1 MMDHSQV
8 NQNII
13 QIIIWYFRHFSCLPL
28 LYIFLF
34 SHNTAWC
41 CGTRYTILYGHSFR
55 LLTCFLNRKE
65 TSLWRCKNGCLLM
78 SNKVDRKFCAT
89 NSSGMCWQ
97 QKLFCS
103 HLLMNSQSVMVLCLK
118 NTQKCPGSIMP
129 VGVLTLN
136 SSSLTIFTMVCTV
149 ANKIMCEQ
157 DIFVAI
163 NPHDDSKKTTSGSV
177 LKNSCDEAQII
188 V

>member
-1 MMDHSQV
+1 
-8 NQNII
+8 
-13 QIIIWYFRHFSCLPL
+13 
-28 LYIFLF
+28 
-34 SHNTAWC
+34 
-41 CGTRYTILYGHSFR
+41 
-55 LLTCFLNRKE
+55 
-65 TSLWRCKNGCLLM
+65 
-78 SNKVDRKFCAT
+78 
-89 NSSGMCWQ
+89 
-97 QKLFCS
+97 
-103 HLLMNSQSVMVLCLK
+103 
-118 NTQKCPGSIMP
+118 MP